1 MRDVRQVRAY
11 IDKHRQRRQSNKV
24 LHGHPS
30 PLFWLDQNV
39 SIPAVMANRRDACAS
54 VRKRINLYVGTPYC
68 LPTNPD
74 RCGFCLFPSEVY
86 RDRHQLDV
94 YLDYLKREGE
104 MFRPHLEG
112 AELASVYFG
121 GGTSNLYKA
130 DQYATLMD
138 LVRGL
143 FEIPPHIEVTLEGIP
158 QTFSREKLAAMKAC
172 GINRVSMGV
181 QQLDDELIQASG
193 RKQTADQV
201 FRTLESC
208 RALELPVSIDLIFGW
223 PNQTIDHMVRD
234 LRAVVETGISH
245 ITHYE
250 LNVAG
255 RTDFSRNRRG
265 ALPSTEQNLEMYRI
279 GKAFLESEGF
289 RQVTP
294 YDFERTGPLPS
305 TYLYEQLFREP
316 FQEDEGQLIG
326 YDAWGWGFAGIS
338 FFFGT
343 PALPGSAYM
352 NHVHV
357 NDYLRDID
365 AGRFPVMRG
374 FHYSETDLRLHL
386 LFQELQGLSVD
397 RRRYGSLFAC
407 DVIEEHAV
415 IWRTLVEM
423 NWAAIDD
430 AFVTIEG
437 DGAFYLPLIQNML
450 AHDRAEAMRKGRTTA
465 HQAAPYPLPAPVTP
479 AAGPEETPAP
489 VAAVQAS

>member
-1 MRDVRQVRAY
+1 MRDARQIRAY

-30 PLFWLDQNV
+30 PLFWLDQGV
-39 SIPAVMANRRDACAS
+39 SISTVMASRRDTCES

-68 LPTNPD
+68 LPTEPN

-86 RDRHQLDV
+86 RDRHQLDI
-94 YLDYLKREGE
+94 YLNYLRREGE

-130 DQYATLMD
+130 DQYAALMD

-143 FEIPPHIEVTLEGIP
+143 FEVPPHIEVTLEGIP
-158 QTFSREKLAAMKAC
+158 QTFSHEKLVAMKAC
-172 GINRVSMGV
+172 GINRISMGV
-181 QQLDDELIQASG
+181 QQLDDELIKSSG

-201 FRTLESC
+201 FRTLDSC
-208 RALELPVSIDLIFGW
+208 RTLEIPVSIDLIFGW
-223 PNQTIDHMVRD
+223 PNQTIEHMLRD
-234 LRAVVETGISH
+234 LRAVVDTGINH

-255 RTDFSRNRRG
+255 RTDFSRNQRG
-265 ALPSTEQNLEMYRI
+265 SLPSTEQNLEMYRV
-279 GKAFLESEGF
+279 GKAFLESEDF

-305 TYLYEQLFREP
+305 TYLYEQLFRRP
-316 FQEDEGQLIG
+316 FQETEGQLIG

-343 PALPGSAYM
+343 PASPGWAYM

-357 NDYLRDID
+357 DDYFRAID
-365 AGRFPVMRG
+365 AGHFPVMRG

-397 RRRYGSLFAC
+397 RRRYRSLFAR
-407 DVIEEHAV
+407 DVLEEHVA
-415 IWRTLVEM
+415 IWQTLVDLK
-423 NWAAIDD
+423 WAAVDD
-430 AFVTIEG
+430 TFVNIEG
-437 DGAFYLPLIQNML
+437 DGTFYLPLIQNML
-450 AHDRAEAMRKGRTTA
+450 AHDRTETMRKGRITVARTEPRPFPEPV
-465 HQAAPYPLPAPVTP
+465 APTLPEDVPSHVA
-479 AAGPEETPAP
+479 
-489 VAAVQAS
+489 AAVQAS